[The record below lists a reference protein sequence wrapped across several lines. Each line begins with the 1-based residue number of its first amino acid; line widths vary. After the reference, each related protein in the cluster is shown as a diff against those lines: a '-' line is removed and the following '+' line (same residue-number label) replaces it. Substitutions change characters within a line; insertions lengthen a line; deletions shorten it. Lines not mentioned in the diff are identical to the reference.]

1 MRVAFKYRLYP
12 TKTQTAFLDGEL
24 REACSLYNAAKQE
37 RDDAWKVCRK
47 SINYYD
53 QANQL
58 KAMRANGCLT
68 LANFSCCQDV
78 LRRVDKTYKSFYA
91 RVKRGEKPGFPRY
104 KASRRYDSITFP
116 SYGDGC
122 GLMNDRLRIQGAG
135 QIKVK
140 LHRAIE
146 GTIKTVTVKRETD
159 RWFVVFSVER
169 EVSPL
174 PASDRVTGIDV
185 GLNSFA
191 VLADG
196 TEIENPRHYRKAE
209 ARFRRDQRMVARRP
223 NKRSNRR
230 RKAVRLLQRAHAHVV
245 NQRKDF
251 QHKFS
256 RSLVNEYGTIAVE
269 DLNVRGLASGMLA
282 KSVHD
287 AGWSS
292 FIAMLS
298 YKAESAGRVLVKVD
312 PRGTSQTCICGAR
325 VAKALSERWH
335 LCSACGLSA
344 GRDHVSAQL
353 ILQRARIEPSS
364 VNVEAVSSCVV

>member
-24 REACSLYNAAKQE
+24 CEACSLYNAAKQE
-37 RDDAWKVCRK
+37 RDEAWKVCRK

-146 GTIKTVTVKRETD
+146 GTIKTVTVKREAD
-159 RWFVVFSVER
+159 RWIVVFSVEC

-209 ARFRRDQRMVARRP
+209 ARFRRYQRMVARRSS
-223 NKRSNRR
+223 KRSNRR

-251 QHKFS
+251 QHKLS

-325 VAKALSERWH
+325 VVKTLSERWH